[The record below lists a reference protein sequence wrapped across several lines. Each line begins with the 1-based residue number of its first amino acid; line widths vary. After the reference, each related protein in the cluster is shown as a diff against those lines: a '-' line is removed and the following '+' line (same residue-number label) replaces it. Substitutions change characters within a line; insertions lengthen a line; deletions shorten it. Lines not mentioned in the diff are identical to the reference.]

1 VEDIDT
7 FTQYP
12 YNHYTEIIK
21 NNIEQ
26 VSLKRSLELS
36 GNLKVGQPR
45 FLCVFF
51 YHFSNATVCELLKLF
66 FL

>member
-21 NNIEQ
+21 NNIER
-26 VSLKRSLELS
+26 VSIKRFLELAD
-36 GNLKVGQPR
+36 NWKVGQPR
-45 FLCVFF
+45 FSCVFF
-51 YHFSNATVCELLKLF
+51 YHFSNATVC
-66 FL
+66 